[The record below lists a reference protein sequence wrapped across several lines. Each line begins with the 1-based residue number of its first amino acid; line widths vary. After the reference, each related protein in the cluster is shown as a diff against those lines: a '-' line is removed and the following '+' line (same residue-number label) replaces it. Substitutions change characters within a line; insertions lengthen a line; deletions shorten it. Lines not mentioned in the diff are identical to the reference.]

1 MKWSNMEKEEKMK
14 RKRQTRRRMKKAKKG
29 KKLKKRRKVRR
40 PKRKKRRLSIRELT
54 IDILK
59 RSKTAM
65 HYRDITK
72 RIKKRGYKFHRKAP
86 ERSVYITINRHPKIF
101 RKTKPATYRLRK

>member
-1 MKWSNMEKEEKMK
+1 MKKKKKIK
-14 RKRQTRRRMKKAKKG
+14 RIKKRKKAKKA
-29 KKLKKRRKVRR
+29 KKTKKKM
-40 PKRKKRRLSIRELT
+40 KLSIREHT

-59 RSKTAM
+59 RSKKAL

-72 RIKKRGYKFHRKAP
+72 RIKKRGYRFHRKDP
-86 ERSVYITINRHPKIF
+86 ERSVYIIINRYPKIF